1 MSDSSESCDTST
13 AKPGDFLKLV
23 FLSALEKTVSGGSA
37 YLAPVVEINEDQA
50 HFLVDMTSLAQ
61 DVAEF
66 LKVGAFLVLFRTRRP
81 SIKPADMSEVLP
93 QAIVC
98 RIDGYAS
105 TTAGNGQDCP
115 VMLRLAVLGMFS
127 TTFESSGVHFSRDVG
142 QIYGASSYFAYL
154 PSPEL
159 LDFIVN
165 GTLGKGFKIQF
176 GLLRQAESV
185 SVSTGVQS
193 PMLINMPDIRGKR
206 TAMFG
211 KTRLGKSNAVKL
223 LMQGMLEM
231 TANTQDVGQL
241 VFDVNGE
248 YANDNPQD
256 GNRSIA
262 STYEQRTDVYF
273 LAHRDMDDKIS
284 SARRYIR
291 YNFYERT
298 SECGALMTELLDS
311 GVLSNEALR
320 YFLQLEF
327 PSFTSYV
334 NGNSP
339 GNSPLRLLRRIQLL
353 WTILYLAGF
362 SYSEA
367 NLVKVSAGKW
377 KAADL
382 FNPRF
387 SQPLRMAMYQ
397 SIVGKP
403 VPRAPSSLKD
413 MAREMEVF
421 ARFCLSYQ
429 NDPNLVEGGVPMM
442 EKDEEIAM
450 RFIVPEF
457 GVGPRMLASCI
468 PYHSEVATDFL
479 NDIIESL
486 DQGRTVIVD
495 LGSANQ
501 MVLQFFSR
509 TLSVAVFRHQ
519 EAKFVT
525 NQLNGRFV
533 QLYFEE
539 AHMIFPANKPGQVTD
554 IYSRFA
560 KEGAKFHIGIVYST
574 QSPSTVNSELLS
586 QTENFFIGHIS
597 NKREFALL
605 GEVQN
610 TFTSV
615 GETVLKF
622 RQPGFMQVL
631 THSHRYVIPVQA
643 RVFDT
648 CSVESR

>member
-1 MSDSSESCDTST
+1 MNAAFLLAMEKTLLSRDS
-13 AKPGDFLKLV
+13 
-23 FLSALEKTVSGGSA
+23 FLSAIDRLDENLALLTVD
-37 YLAPVVEINEDQA
+37 VEPLNPHI
-50 HFLVDMTSLAQ
+50 
-61 DVAEF
+61 AEF
-66 LKVGAFLVLFRTRRP
+66 LKVGGFLVLFRSSVIGVRP
-81 SIKPADMSEVLP
+81 TDMASVQP
-93 QAIVC
+93 QALVC
-98 RIDGYAS
+98 RIDGYDSARAS
-105 TTAGNGQDCP
+105 QAGRSDVCF
-115 VMLRLAVLGMFS
+115 RLSLLGMFS
-127 TTFESSGVHFSRDVG
+127 TRPNSSVVYFSRDIG
-142 QIYGASSYFAYL
+142 QIHGALSYYAYV
-154 PSPEL
+154 PHAEL

-165 GTLGKGFKIQF
+165 GTLGDGFKIQF

-185 SVSTGVQS
+185 LVSSGDHT
-193 PMLINMPDIRGKR
+193 PMFINMPDIRGKR

-231 TANTQDVGQL
+231 TAASQNVGQL

-262 STYEQRTDVYF
+262 SSYEDRTDVYF

-284 SARRYIR
+284 SPRRYIR

-311 GVLSNEALR
+311 GVLDNETLR
-320 YFLQLEF
+320 YFLQLQF
-327 PSFTSYV
+327 PSFSNYV
-334 NGNSP
+334 ANNTAGS
-339 GNSPLRLLRRIQLL
+339 SSLRLLRRIQLL
-353 WTILYLAGF
+353 WTILYMAGF
-362 SYSEA
+362 SYSED
-367 NLVKVSAGKW
+367 NLLKVAGDQW
-377 KAADL
+377 RRADL

-403 VPRAPSSLKD
+403 VPRAPGNLKE
-413 MAREMEVF
+413 MAREMEIF

-442 EKDEEIAM
+442 EKEEEIAM

-468 PYHSEVATDFL
+468 PYHSEDATDFL
-479 NDIIESL
+479 NDIIHAL
-486 DQGRTVIVD
+486 DKGRTVIVD

-501 MVLQFFSR
+501 VVLQFFSR

-525 NQLNGRFV
+525 NQLQDRFV

-539 AHMIFPANKPGQVTD
+539 AHMIFPANNPGQVTD

-610 TFTSV
+610 TFTGV
-615 GETVLKF
+615 GETVLKY
-622 RQPGFMQVL
+622 RQPGYMQVL

-643 RVFDT
+643 RVFDA
-648 CSVESR
+648 SIEKR

>member
-1 MSDSSESCDTST
+1 
-13 AKPGDFLKLV
+13 
-23 FLSALEKTVSGGSA
+23 
-37 YLAPVVEINEDQA
+37 
-50 HFLVDMTSLAQ
+50 
-61 DVAEF
+61 
-66 LKVGAFLVLFRTRRP
+66 
-81 SIKPADMSEVLP
+81 
-93 QAIVC
+93 
-98 RIDGYAS
+98 
-105 TTAGNGQDCP
+105 
-115 VMLRLAVLGMFS
+115 
-127 TTFESSGVHFSRDVG
+127 
-142 QIYGASSYFAYL
+142 
-154 PSPEL
+154 
-159 LDFIVN
+159 
-165 GTLGKGFKIQF
+165 
-176 GLLRQAESV
+176 
-185 SVSTGVQS
+185 
-193 PMLINMPDIRGKR
+193 
-206 TAMFG
+206 
-211 KTRLGKSNAVKL
+211 
-223 LMQGMLEM
+223 M
-231 TANTQDVGQL
+231 TAHSQDVGQL

-262 STYEQRTDVYF
+262 SSYEHRTDVYF
-273 LAHRDMDDKIS
+273 LARRDVDDKIS
-284 SARRYIR
+284 STRRYIR

-311 GVLSNEALR
+311 GVLNNETLR

-327 PSFTSYV
+327 PSFSSFV
-334 NGNSP
+334 NSHSP
-339 GNSPLRLLRRIQLL
+339 GSSNLRLLRRIQLL
-353 WTILYLAGF
+353 WTILYIAGF
-362 SYSEA
+362 SYSEENMVRA
-367 NLVKVSAGKW
+367 SGGRW
-377 KAADL
+377 KRSDL

-403 VPRAPSSLKD
+403 VPRAPSNLKE
-413 MAREMEVF
+413 MAREMEIF
-421 ARFCLSYQ
+421 SKFCLSYQ
-429 NDPNLVEGGVPMM
+429 NDPNLVEGGVPLMDK
-442 EKDEEIAM
+442 EEEIAM

-468 PYHSEVATDFL
+468 PFHSEDATDFL
-479 NDIIESL
+479 GDIISSL

-501 MVLQFFSR
+501 VVLQFFSR

-525 NQLNGRFV
+525 NQLRGRFV

-597 NKREFALL
+597 NKREFELL

-610 TFTSV
+610 TFTGV
-615 GETVLKF
+615 GETVLKY
-622 RQPGFMQVL
+622 RQPGYMQVL

-643 RVFDT
+643 RVFDVT
-648 CSVESR
+648 SVEKR

>member
-1 MSDSSESCDTST
+1 MV
-13 AKPGDFLKLV
+13 KPGDVVSAL
-23 FLSALEKTVSGGSA
+23 FLSAVEKTLQSDESFLSA
-37 YLAPVVEINEDQA
+37 IDRIDENVAVLT
-50 HFLVDMTSLAQ
+50 L
-61 DVAEF
+61 DVASLNQQVASF
-66 LKVGAFLVLFRTRRP
+66 LKVGGFLVLFRSLGLGVRP
-81 SIKPADMSEVLP
+81 SDIGDVLPEVL
-93 QAIVC
+93 VC
-98 RIDGYAS
+98 RIDGYES
-105 TTAGNGQDCP
+105 FRECQVRQSDVC
-115 VMLRLAVLGMFS
+115 LRLSLLGMFS
-127 TTFESSGVHFSRDVG
+127 ARTRSSVVHFSRDVG
-142 QIYGASSYFAYL
+142 QILGAQSYFAYV
-154 PSPEL
+154 PQADL

-165 GTLGKGFKIQF
+165 GTLGDGFKIQF

-185 SVSTGVQS
+185 MVSSGYHT
-193 PMLINMPDIRGKR
+193 PMFINMPDIRGKR
-206 TAMFG
+206 SAMFG

-231 TANTQDVGQL
+231 TANTQNVGQL

-262 STYEQRTDVYF
+262 SAYEDRTDVYF

-284 SARRYIR
+284 SHRRYIR

-311 GVLSNEALR
+311 GVLDNETLR
-320 YFLQLEF
+320 YFLQLQF
-327 PSFTSYV
+327 PSFANYV
-334 NGNSP
+334 ANNTP
-339 GNSPLRLLRRIQLL
+339 GSSSLRLLRRIQLL
-353 WTILYLAGF
+353 WTILYMAGF
-362 SYSEA
+362 SYSEE
-367 NLVKVSAGKW
+367 NLLKVAGGQW
-377 KAADL
+377 KRGDL

-403 VPRAPSSLKD
+403 VPRSPGNLKE
-413 MAREMEVF
+413 MAREMEIF
-421 ARFCLSYQ
+421 SRFCLSYQ

-442 EKDEEIAM
+442 EKEEEIAM

-468 PYHSEVATDFL
+468 PYHSEDATDFL
-479 NDIIESL
+479 NDIIQSL
-486 DQGRTVIVD
+486 DRGRTVIVD

-501 MVLQFFSR
+501 VVLQFFSR

-525 NQLNGRFV
+525 NQLQDRFV

-605 GEVQN
+605 GEVQD
-610 TFTSV
+610 TFTGV
-615 GETVLKF
+615 GETVLKY
-622 RQPGFMQVL
+622 RQPGYMQVL
-631 THSHRYVIPVQA
+631 THSHRYVVPVQA

-648 CSVESR
+648 SVEKR

>member
-1 MSDSSESCDTST
+1 MSNVFSAALHETIASES
-13 AKPGDFLKLV
+13 AFLAHIDEIDELQ
-23 FLSALEKTVSGGSA
+23 ALFAV
-37 YLAPVVEINEDQA
+37 
-50 HFLVDMTSLAQ
+50 
-61 DVAEF
+61 DVARLVPSVADF
-66 LKVGAFLVLFRTRRP
+66 LKVGAFLVLFRTHAP
-81 SIKPADMSEVLP
+81 SVRALSSSDLLS
-93 QAIVC
+93 QAVVC
-98 RIDGYAS
+98 RIDGYCSKRDESKGHAIVS
-105 TTAGNGQDCP
+105 FR
-115 VMLRLAVLGMFS
+115 VSLLGMFS
-127 TTFESSGVHFSRDVG
+127 ANSSSSDVRFSRDVG
-142 QIYGASSYFAYL
+142 RIYGASHYSAYV
-154 PSPEL
+154 PQPEL

-165 GTLGKGFKIQF
+165 GTLGSGFKIQF

-185 SVSTGVQS
+185 NVSSGVQS
-193 PMLINMPDIRGKR
+193 SMFINMPDIRGKR

-231 TANTQDVGQL
+231 TSESQDVGQL

-284 SARRYIR
+284 CARRYIR

-311 GVLSNEALR
+311 GVLNNETLR

-327 PSFTSYV
+327 PSFTSFV
-334 NGNSP
+334 GGNSP
-339 GNSPLRLLRRIQLL
+339 GNASLRSLRRIQFL
-353 WTILYLAGF
+353 WTILYMAGF
-362 SYSEA
+362 SYSEE
-367 NLVKVSAGKW
+367 NMVKVSGGKW
-377 KAADL
+377 KRSDL

-403 VPRAPSSLKD
+403 VPRAPGNLKE
-413 MAREMEVF
+413 MAREMEIF
-421 ARFCLSYQ
+421 SRFCLSYQ
-429 NDPNLVEGGVPMM
+429 NDPNLVEGGVPMI
-442 EKDEEIAM
+442 EKEEEIAM

-468 PYHSEVATDFL
+468 PYHSEDATDFL
-479 NDIIESL
+479 NDIIHSL

-525 NQLNGRFV
+525 NQLKDRFV

-539 AHMIFPANKPGQVTD
+539 AHMIFPANNPGQVTD

-610 TFTSV
+610 TFTGV
-615 GETVLKF
+615 GETVLKY
-622 RQPGFMQVL
+622 RQPGYMQVL

-643 RVFDT
+643 RVFDAS
-648 CSVESR
+648 SVARR

>member
-1 MSDSSESCDTST
+1 MK
-13 AKPGDFLKLV
+13 AA
-23 FLSALEKTVSGGSA
+23 FLSALAETVSSTTA
-37 YLAPVVEINEDQA
+37 YLASVLEMDEDQA
-50 HFLVDMTSLAQ
+50 VVPVDTSALESE
-61 DVAEF
+61 VASQ
-66 LKVGAFLVLFRTRRP
+66 LKVGAFVVLLRTP
-81 SIKPADMSEVLP
+81 HLSVHPASSDDVLP
-93 QAIVC
+93 QVMVC

-105 TTAGNGQDCP
+105 SATGPMGQAP
-115 VMLRLAVLGMFS
+115 VMLTLSLLGMFA
-127 TTFESSGVHFSRDVG
+127 TTSEAHGVHFSRDVG
-142 QIYGASSYFAYL
+142 QIHAALHHHAFVPTPG
-154 PSPEL
+154 L

-165 GTLGKGFKIQF
+165 GTLGDGFKIQF
-176 GLLRQAESV
+176 GQLRQAESV
-185 SVSTGVQS
+185 TMTAGVQS
-193 PMLINMPDIRGKR
+193 SMFIHMPDIRGKR
-206 TAMFG
+206 SAMFG

-231 TANTQDVGQL
+231 TASSQDVGQL

-262 STYEQRTDVYF
+262 SIYEHRTDVYF
-273 LAHRDMDDKIS
+273 LAHRDMDDKLS
-284 SARRYIR
+284 SPRRYIR

-298 SECGALMTELLDS
+298 SECGRLMTELLDS
-311 GVLSNEALR
+311 GVLDNETLR

-327 PSFTSYV
+327 PDFFSYV
-334 NGNSP
+334 NNHTP
-339 GNSPLRLLRRIQLL
+339 GNTTLRMLRRIQLL
-353 WTILYLAGF
+353 WTILYIAGF
-362 SYSEA
+362 SYSEE
-367 NLVKVSAGKW
+367 NLVKASGGKW
-377 KAADL
+377 KRSDL

-397 SIVGKP
+397 SIAGKP
-403 VPRAPSSLKD
+403 VPRVPASLKE
-413 MAREMEVF
+413 MAREMEIY
-421 ARFCLSYQ
+421 ARFALTYQ
-429 NDPNLVEGGVPMM
+429 NDPNLIEGGVPLV
-442 EKDEEIAM
+442 EKEEEIAM

-468 PYHSEVATDFL
+468 PYHSEDATDFL
-479 NDIIESL
+479 NDIIRSL

-501 MVLQFFSR
+501 TVLQFFSR

-525 NQLNGRFV
+525 NQLKNRFV

-597 NKREFALL
+597 NKREFELL

-610 TFTSV
+610 AFTSV
-615 GETVLKF
+615 GETVLKD
-622 RQPGFMQVL
+622 RQPGYMQVL
-631 THSHRYVIPVQA
+631 THSHRYVVPVQA
-643 RVFDT
+643 RVFNGS
-648 CSVESR
+648 SVEKR

>member
-1 MSDSSESCDTST
+1 MKS
-13 AKPGDFLKLV
+13 V
-23 FLSALEKTVSGGSA
+23 FLSALQETVCSA
-37 YLAPVVEINEDQA
+37 VAFLSPVEEISDDKA
-50 HFLVDMTSLAQ
+50 RISVDSVALDF
-61 DVAEF
+61 DVATQ
-66 LKVGAFLVLFRTRRP
+66 LKVGAFLVLLHTPEVASRP
-81 SIKPADMSEVLP
+81 QNISEVLP
-93 QAIVC
+93 QALVC
-98 RIDGYAS
+98 RIDGFTSLKSDVAFNS
-105 TTAGNGQDCP
+105 P
-115 VMLRLAVLGMFS
+115 LSLKLSLLGMFATS
-127 TTFESSGVHFSRDVG
+127 EVHTGVHFSRDIG
-142 QIYGASSYFAYL
+142 RIQGASHYFAFM
-154 PSPEL
+154 PSPAL

-165 GTLGKGFKIQF
+165 GTLGEGFKIQF

-185 SVSTGVQS
+185 MVSPRTQS
-193 PMLINMPDIRGKR
+193 SMFIHMPDIRGKR

-231 TANTQDVGQL
+231 TAHSQDVGQL

-262 STYEQRTDVYF
+262 STYEHRTDVYF

-284 SARRYIR
+284 SVRRYIR

-311 GVLSNEALR
+311 GVLNNETLR

-327 PSFTSYV
+327 PSFSGYV
-334 NGNSP
+334 NTHAP
-339 GNSPLRLLRRIQLL
+339 GNATLRLLRRIQLL
-353 WTILYLAGF
+353 WTILYMAGF
-362 SYSEA
+362 SYSED
-367 NLVKVSAGKW
+367 NLVKVSEGKW
-377 KAADL
+377 KRADL

-403 VPRAPSSLKD
+403 VPRAPANLKE
-413 MAREMEVF
+413 MAREMEIF
-421 ARFCLSYQ
+421 SRFCLSYQ
-429 NDPNLVEGGVPMM
+429 NDPNLVEGGVPLMDK
-442 EKDEEIAM
+442 EEEIAM

-468 PYHSEVATDFL
+468 PYHSEFATDFL
-479 NDIIESL
+479 NDIISSL

-501 MVLQFFSR
+501 VVLQFFSR

-525 NQLNGRFV
+525 NQLKNRFV

-597 NKREFALL
+597 NKREFELL

-610 TFTSV
+610 TFTGV
-615 GETVLKF
+615 GETVLRY
-622 RQPGFMQVL
+622 RQPGYMQVL

-643 RVFDT
+643 RVFDAS
-648 CSVESR
+648 SVEQR

>member
-1 MSDSSESCDTST
+1 MKT
-13 AKPGDFLKLV
+13 AFLA
-23 FLSALEKTVSGGSA
+23 ALDDTVSDAAA
-37 YLAPVVEINEDQA
+37 YLAPLRELCDEHGVFSLDLNTLAPRAAGSLMVGGFVV
-50 HFLVDMTSLAQ
+50 LL
-61 DVAEF
+61 
-66 LKVGAFLVLFRTRRP
+66 RTPGP
-81 SIKPADMSEVLP
+81 SVCPGRMADVLP
-93 QAIVC
+93 QVVVC
-98 RIDGYAS
+98 RLNGHQACADDAPL
-105 TTAGNGQDCP
+105 TT
-115 VMLRLAVLGMFS
+115 VHLSLLGMFATS
-127 TTFESSGVHFSRDVG
+127 DQARSVHFSRDVG
-142 QIYGASSYFAYL
+142 QVRGVLHCHAFVPSS
-154 PSPEL
+154 SL

-165 GTLGKGFKIQF
+165 GTLGDGFKMHF
-176 GLLRQAESV
+176 GQLRQAESV
-185 SVSTGVQS
+185 LTTAGEGS
-193 PMLINMPDIRGKR
+193 PMFVHMPDIRGKR

-231 TANTQDVGQL
+231 TASSHDVGQL

-256 GNRSIA
+256 GNSSIA
-262 STYEQRTDVYF
+262 RIYEHRTDVYF
-273 LAHRDMDDKIS
+273 LAYRDMDDQIVS
-284 SARRYIR
+284 HRRYIR

-311 GVLSNEALR
+311 GVLDNETLR
-320 YFLQLEF
+320 FFLQVEF
-327 PSFTSYV
+327 PSFSDYV
-334 NGNSP
+334 KNHAP
-339 GNSPLRLLRRIQLL
+339 GNNALRVLRRIQLL
-353 WTILYLAGF
+353 WTILYMAGF
-362 SYSEA
+362 SYSEE
-367 NLVKVSAGKW
+367 NLVKVGEGRW
-377 KAADL
+377 TRRDL

-397 SIVGKP
+397 SVAGKP
-403 VPRAPSSLKD
+403 VPRLPSGLKE
-413 MAREMEVF
+413 MASEMQVF

-429 NDPNLVEGGVPMM
+429 NDPNLIEGGVPLV
-442 EKDEEIAM
+442 EKEEEIAM

-457 GVGPRMLASCI
+457 GMGPRMLASCI
-468 PYHSEVATDFL
+468 PYHSEHATDFL
-479 NDIIESL
+479 RDIIHSL
-486 DQGRTVIVD
+486 DEGRTVIVD

-501 MVLQFFSR
+501 TVLQFFSR

-539 AHMIFPANKPGQVTD
+539 AHMIFPANRPGQVTD

-574 QSPSTVNSELLS
+574 QSPSTVNAELLS

-597 NKREFALL
+597 NQREFSLL

-610 TFTSV
+610 TFTDV
-615 GETVLKF
+615 GETVLKY
-622 RQPGFMQVL
+622 RQPGYMQVL

-648 CSVESR
+648 ASVDKR

>member
-1 MSDSSESCDTST
+1 MK
-13 AKPGDFLKLV
+13 AV
-23 FLSALEKTVSGGSA
+23 FLSALDQTVSSASA
-37 YLAPVVEINEDQA
+37 YLAPVLEIDEA
-50 HFLVDMTSLAQ
+50 RAVFALDMTALEPE
-61 DVAEF
+61 VADF
-66 LKVGAFLVLFRTRRP
+66 LKVGAFVILLRTP
-81 SIKPADMSEVLP
+81 SLSIHPARLGDVLP
-93 QAIVC
+93 QVVVC
-98 RIDGYAS
+98 RLECHAS
-105 TTAGNGQDCP
+105 SSAAPSSQA
-115 VMLRLAVLGMFS
+115 AVTVTLSLLGMFAAPDS
-127 TTFESSGVHFSRDVG
+127 GQGVHFSRDVG
-142 QIYGASSYFAYL
+142 QIRGALHHHVFMPTSD
-154 PSPEL
+154 L

-165 GTLGKGFKIQF
+165 GTLGEGFKIQF

-185 SVSTGVQS
+185 TMGSGPQS
-193 PMLINMPDIRGKR
+193 PMFVHMPDIRGKR

-231 TANTQDVGQL
+231 TASSQDVGQL

-262 STYEQRTDVYF
+262 SIYEQRSDVYF
-273 LAHRDMDDKIS
+273 LAHRGMDDKIS
-284 SARRYIR
+284 SPRRYIR

-298 SECGALMTELLDS
+298 SDCGRLMAELLDS
-311 GVLSNEALR
+311 GVLDNESLR
-320 YFLQLEF
+320 YLLQLEF
-327 PSFTSYV
+327 PDFSSYV
-334 NGNSP
+334 NNHTP
-339 GNSPLRLLRRIQLL
+339 GNTNMRLLRRIQLL
-353 WTILYLAGF
+353 WTILYAAGF
-362 SYSEA
+362 SYSEDK
-367 NLVKVSAGKW
+367 LVKVSGGKW
-377 KAADL
+377 KPGDL

-397 SIVGKP
+397 SIAGKP
-403 VPRAPSSLKD
+403 VPRMPANLKE
-413 MAREMEVF
+413 MAREMEIY
-421 ARFCLSYQ
+421 ARFALSYQ
-429 NDPNLVEGGVPMM
+429 NDPNLIEGGVPLV
-442 EKDEEIAM
+442 EKEEEIAM
-450 RFIVPEF
+450 RFIVPEL

-468 PYHSEVATDFL
+468 PYHSEDATDFL
-479 NDIIESL
+479 NDIIRSL

-501 MVLQFFSR
+501 TVLQFFSR

-525 NQLNGRFV
+525 NQLKGRFV

-597 NKREFALL
+597 NKREFELL

-610 TFTSV
+610 TFASI
-615 GETVLKF
+615 GETVLKY
-622 RQPGFMQVL
+622 RQPGYMQVL
-631 THSHRYVIPVQA
+631 THSHRYVVPVQA
-643 RVFDT
+643 RVFNGS
-648 CSVESR
+648 SVEKR